1 MRQSLLFPRCLW
13 VGFVLLEKVKL
24 VLAVLLAILV
34 VFVVLVLFSEEVD
47 ERWESMKMAASIHLL
62 ESLGQMGLLVELWPI
77 VKEKYSSV
85 E

>member
-1 MRQSLLFPRCLW
+1 MLK
-13 VGFVLLEKVKL
+13 KVKL
-24 VLAVLLAILV
+24 LLAVLLAILV
-34 VFVVLVLFSEEVD
+34 YFVVLVLFSEEVD

-77 VKEKYSSV
+77 VKDKCSSV

>member
-1 MRQSLLFPRCLW
+1 MCS
-13 VGFVLLEKVKL
+13 
-24 VLAVLLAILV
+24 II
-34 VFVVLVLFSEEVD
+34 FVVLVLFSEEVD

>member
-1 MRQSLLFPRCLW
+1 MFPRCLR
-13 VGFVLLEKVKL
+13 VRFVLLKKVKL
-24 VLAVLLAILV
+24 LLAVLLAILV
-34 VFVVLVLFSEEVD
+34 YFVVLVLFSEEVD

-77 VKEKYSSV
+77 VKEKCSSV